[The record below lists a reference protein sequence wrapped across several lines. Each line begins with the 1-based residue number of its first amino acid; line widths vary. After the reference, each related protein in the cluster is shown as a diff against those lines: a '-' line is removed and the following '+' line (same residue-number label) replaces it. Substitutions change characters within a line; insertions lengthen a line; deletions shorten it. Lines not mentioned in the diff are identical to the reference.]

1 MCVRLCSE
9 RSINTSKVQYQL
21 RKFLAITILFLGNF
35 AVSSK
40 AAPDEP
46 PAQNKPPVLKP
57 VATETSVP
65 EAPAPKST
73 SVQHPKVLRDALL
86 VYESLDLS
94 NAKTPLKK
102 EVFTTAF
109 IGFRNLAY
117 AGRNPNPHLLTICDF
132 TLSSNVPRLWVIDL
146 ERKKLLY
153 NTLVAHGQGT
163 GEEYATKFSNIENSH
178 QSSLGFYITA
188 DTYIGRNG
196 YSLRLYGMDEGF
208 NHNALQRAIVIHGAD
223 YVSEEFIAAHKRLGR
238 SWGCPALPQELN
250 RPIIDRIK
258 EGSVLYIHHDQPR
271 YLSSS
276 HWLNTPIDKDLVC
289 AYLPPATER
298 RPQPERRRIAQH
310 KVQAADSIAYPDPNM
325 PGRLSTSKKNN
336 RQ

>member
-1 MCVRLCSE
+1 M
-9 RSINTSKVQYQL
+9 K
-21 RKFLAITILFLGNF
+21 KFLAITILFLGNF
-35 AVSSK
+35 IVPME

-46 PAQNKPPVLKP
+46 PARKAPPVLKP
-57 VATETSVP
+57 AATEASTP
-65 EAPAPKST
+65 DAPAPNTKAI
-73 SVQHPKVLRDALL
+73 QHPKVLRDALL

-146 ERKKLLY
+146 DRKKLLY

-196 YSLRLYGMDEGF
+196 YSLRLYGMDEGY

-223 YVSEEFIAAHKRLGR
+223 YVSEEFIKANKRLGR

-258 EGSVLYIHHDQPR
+258 EGSVLYIHHNQAN
-271 YLSSS
+271 YLASS
-276 HWLNTPIDKDLVC
+276 HWLNTPIDQELVC
-289 AYLPPATER
+289 AYVPPQNN
-298 RPQPERRRIAQH
+298 RPRVPERKRIAHH

-325 PGRLSTSKKNN
+325 PGRLSTSKKKNK
-336 RQ
+336 Q